1 MYNGLLGSRM
11 SKLKGF
17 KMSDKQAQML
27 RELAQYMGTTESEV
41 LRYLI
46 WKEYNKMKKEMANA
60 LQS

>member
-1 MYNGLLGSRM
+1 M